1 MENTVEYISFICIIV
16 PLLMMTITMTGKARL
31 LIFSMAFGV
40 FVSLLCS
47 EVSALTIR
55 LAVLDDMHY
64 ITTTIT
70 PLIEET
76 LKALP
81 VVIYAFLFSDKR
93 ETLLSI
99 AFGIGVGFALLENIV
114 ILLRAVME
122 NPDSVSYLWA
132 FVRGFGSGLMH
143 AVTTMMVGIC
153 LSAIRRRKKLIVPGI
168 FAVLVMSAT
177 YHAIYNELVQTDLKY
192 LGFVLPLITYVVLSP
207 ITFKGRIGVRKK
219 EVI

>member
-31 LIFSMAFGV
+31 LIFSMVFGV

-122 NPDSVSYLWA
+122 NPNSVSYLWA

-143 AVTTMMVGIC
+143 AVSTMMVGIC
-153 LSAIRRRKKLIVPGI
+153 LSFIRKKKKAYRARYICSIG
-168 FAVLVMSAT
+168 
-177 YHAIYNELVQTDLKY
+177 
-192 LGFVLPLITYVVLSP
+192 YVINLSCN
-207 ITFKGRIGVRKK
+207 I
-219 EVI
+219 